1 MTSKSAFNCR
11 SRTHGSNHRESSKV
25 FEIEQCMYN
34 LSEDFFRQTTLRE
47 PEVPMAS
54 DAGVEVVAL
63 PETDSCDTET
73 MAHTVHH
80 LEDILSRPISD
91 ELLRKVCFSEMLLV
105 CDGNETSIVGGAA
118 INVSLIAE
126 EVLAAF
132 SSTRLTFLGHSTAE
146 SELMSFADRNCR
158 PLQERKCETLFTGSS
173 RQEKQIQLYFDEAHN
188 VTAYRQES
196 NGLHTESFHGTL
208 SGSERNAADGTDT
221 RQTILP
227 DGLQLLLLRYLVLSN
242 FVGEVCSQTV
252 DVQGRVGNC
261 VHKIGAAVPNPQ
273 SRRQCNASEAVKE
286 VRKTTW
292 YPDNTVPEESVS
304 HYDSKTGR
312 LLRHGWNG
320 SNYMLIANPLGKA
333 SPAGVS
339 DLELSMR
346 NYVQAL
352 SGFIKNRASVKEFM
366 DDVHCSVK
374 EMDRCKNIVNPVLI
388 DIINEI

>member
-1 MTSKSAFNCR
+1 
-11 SRTHGSNHRESSKV
+11 
-25 FEIEQCMYN
+25 MYN
-34 LSEDFFRQTTLRE
+34 LSEDFSRQTTLRE
-47 PEVPMAS
+47 PAAPMAS
-54 DAGVEVVAL
+54 EAGVEAIVSEA
-63 PETDSCDTET
+63 ESFDTEA
-73 MAHTVHH
+73 MAHSVHQ
-80 LEDILSRPISD
+80 LEDILRRPISD

-105 CDGNETSIVGGAA
+105 CDGNETIVGGAA

-158 PLQERKCETLFTGSS
+158 PLQERKCETLFSGTT

-196 NGLHTESFHGTL
+196 NGLRTESFHGLL
-208 SGSERNAADGTDT
+208 SNSERKAEDGSGT

-242 FVGEVCSQTV
+242 FVGEICSQTI

-261 VHKIGAAVPNPQ
+261 IHKIAPAVPVPK
-273 SRRQCNASEAVKE
+273 SRRQSNASEAVKE

-292 YPDNTVPEESVS
+292 FSDGTVPEESVS
-304 HYDSKTGR
+304 HYDSTTGR
-312 LLRHGWNG
+312 LLRHCWNG
-320 SNYMLIANPLGKA
+320 SNYILIANPLGMA
-333 SPAGVS
+333 SPAGLM
-339 DLELSMR
+339 DLERSMKD
-346 NYVQAL
+346 YVQAL
-352 SGFIKNRASVKEFM
+352 SSVIKNRASVKELL